1 MDIAVLAY
9 DGMTALD
16 AVGPAQVL
24 ALMPG
29 ARLRWVAEHP
39 GPKKTDCGMAIVAAH
54 ALTDVRAPAVILVPG
69 GLDVRAAVNSAAVL
83 EWLRAAHAT
92 STWTTSV
99 CTGALVLGAAGLLR
113 GLRATTHWAVID
125 ALRDG
130 GADPV
135 QERVVRD
142 GKVVT
147 AAGVASGIDMA
158 LTLVALIAGRDA
170 AETVQLGIEY
180 DPQPPFDA
188 GSPRKARPEI
198 TSAALHA
205 LQAALQ
211 SDARAS
217 RA

>member
-1 MDIAVLAY
+1 MEIAVLVF

-29 ARLRWVAEHP
+29 ARMRWVAERP
-39 GPKKTDCGMAIVAAH
+39 GPKATDCGMAMTAAH
-54 ALTDVRAPAVILVPG
+54 ALGDVRAPDVILVPG
-69 GLDVRAAVNSAAVL
+69 GLDVRAASESAAVL

-99 CTGALVLGAAGLLR
+99 CTGALVLGAAGLLH
-113 GLRATTHWAVID
+113 GLRATTHWAALE
-125 ALRDG
+125 ALRAC
-130 GADPV
+130 GAEPV
-135 QERVVRD
+135 QERVVRE
-142 GKVVT
+142 GKIVT

-158 LTLVALIAGRDA
+158 LTLVGLIGGRDL
-170 AETVQLGIEY
+170 AEAVQLGIEY

-198 TSAALHA
+198 VTAALSV
-205 LQAALQ
+205 LQRSPRPEAP
-211 SDARAS
+211 AS
-217 RA
+217 RP

>member
-1 MDIAVLAY
+1 MEIAVLTY

-24 ALMPG
+24 ALMPD
-29 ARLRWVAEHP
+29 ARVRWVAEQP
-39 GPKKTDCGMAIVAAH
+39 GPKRTDCGMAIVARH
-54 ALTDVRAPAVILVPG
+54 ALTDVQAPEVILVPG
-69 GLDVRAAVNSAAVL
+69 ALDVRAASTSTPVL

-113 GLRATTHWAVID
+113 GLHATTHWAAME
-125 ALRDG
+125 ALRDC
-130 GADPV
+130 GAEPV
-135 QERVVRD
+135 HERVVRE
-142 GKVVT
+142 GKIVT
-147 AAGVASGIDMA
+147 AAGVAAGIDMA
-158 LTLVALIAGRDA
+158 LTLVSLIAGRDA

-198 TSAALHA
+198 MSAALNA
-205 LQAALQ
+205 LLAAPR
-211 SDARAS
+211 SDASTS